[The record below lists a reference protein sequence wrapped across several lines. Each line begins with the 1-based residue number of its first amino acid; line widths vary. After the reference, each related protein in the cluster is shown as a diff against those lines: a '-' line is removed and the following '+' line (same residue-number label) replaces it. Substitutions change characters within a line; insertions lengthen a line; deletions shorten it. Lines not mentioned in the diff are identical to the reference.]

1 MAGCRT
7 LLTASGRP
15 AYTHVRLIPLKLQV
29 KNFMC
34 YRDNVPE
41 LDLQSIHVACLCGD
55 NGHGK
60 SALLDS
66 ITWALWGQS
75 RARRQD
81 DLVHQ
86 GLGDMAVELEFSA
99 RSQRYRVSRRYARR
113 GAQGHTILELAIWSG
128 AGFTPVTLNSVRE
141 TEEHIRNTL
150 HMDYDTFVNTA
161 FLLQGK
167 ADMFTASTPA
177 KRKEVLAE
185 VLDLAYYETLEERA
199 KQRSREFQAQIDR
212 ADTGVELRRAEVA
225 GRDEHEQDLADV
237 NARMEGLKTRAGDA
251 QARHRRLEEAVTALR
266 ARAAELHDL
275 ERRISNAEADMAEIA
290 RRIPDT
296 RRRVADAEKL
306 VGREAEVLGGF
317 DNLVAARREVER
329 LRDAALQ
336 AADLEG
342 RISGLDKAIAVER
355 TRLSG
360 DRERVRAR
368 IADELEP
375 AAARAPAIESKIAA
389 VERDEQ
395 ALDAKEADL
404 EAQRH
409 EIDGLTVERDALNNA
424 MEARTEI
431 ESRKAQVEREI
442 AVQEAQ
448 IRADVDHQAKRTAD
462 LAQVAD
468 SIGLIERQLQDL
480 LDETKELDTETK
492 EIDARRRELEGMD
505 GRIVYLRQANETLMA
520 DMKEGHRNFN
530 ILDEDDARCP
540 VCKHPL
546 GPDGKEH
553 LRAEYE
559 AQGLE
564 QKRRY
569 LENDGEVK
577 KLESK
582 HTQLSRHLAQ
592 EESGTAGRRS
602 RIDGETATLRSRLGD
617 AGKAKEELVTAEAWL
632 AQLRANLT
640 SGSFAHDER
649 ARVRDIENELAA
661 NDYDPERRREIERA
675 IADKRSSVD
684 ARQGE
689 LSAKRTELRTTRAV
703 LAAELEESTRAS
715 EELGPQRRRLQE
727 LDRTL
732 STEDYAQDER
742 RQVGALRA
750 TLDDLGYDA
759 EEYRAART
767 KAADL
772 EPYDELSRQLR
783 EAKAALPRERESLD
797 ADAKMLER
805 RRMDLQADR
814 ERSEELRLQ
823 VASMPA
829 RERELSE
836 AGNARDSLEHQVR
849 EAAIEQGRL
858 RRELARLDRL
868 QDDIERLQAERRE
881 LADRKSIYDDLA
893 VAFGR
898 NGIQALMIENA
909 IPQLQDD
916 ANELLGRL
924 TENRMS
930 LKLQVMEGRRARGVA
945 SEELDIRISDEVG
958 TRSYEMFSGGE
969 AFRINFALRIALSKL
984 LARRSG
990 APLPILFI
998 DEGFGAL
1005 DSGGQEHLKEAIQS
1019 IQADFEKIIVI
1030 THVEQV
1036 KEAFPVRIEVTKTPA
1051 GSTFAM
1057 S

>member
-1 MAGCRT
+1 
-7 LLTASGRP
+7 
-15 AYTHVRLIPLKLQV
+15 
-29 KNFMC
+29 MC

-41 LDLQSIHVACLCGD
+41 LDLQSVHVACLCGD

-66 ITWALWGQS
+66 ITWALWGKS
-75 RARRQD
+75 RARTHD
-81 DLVHQ
+81 ELVHQ
-86 GLGDMAVELEFSA
+86 GLTDMAVDLEFSA
-99 RSQRYRVSRRYARR
+99 GSQRYRVSRRYARR
-113 GAQGHTILELAIWSG
+113 GSQGHTVLEFQVSSG
-128 AGFTPVTLNSVRE
+128 NGFTPVTLNSVRE
-141 TEEHIRNTL
+141 TEEHIRSTI

-199 KQRSREFQAQIDR
+199 RQRSREIQGRVDR
-212 ADTGVELRRAEVA
+212 ADTGVDIRAAEVA
-225 GRDEHEQDLADV
+225 RRDEHERDLADV
-237 NARMEGLKTRAGDA
+237 SARMEGLKTRSEDA
-251 QARHRRLEEAVTALR
+251 QTRHRRLEEVVTALR
-266 ARAAELHDL
+266 ARAAELQDL

-296 RRRVADAEKL
+296 RKRVADAEAL
-306 VGREAEVLGGF
+306 IGREAEVRQGF
-317 DNLVAARREVER
+317 DNLAAARLEVER

-342 RISGLDKAIAVER
+342 RISELDKAIAVER

-360 DRERVRAR
+360 DRERLRSR

-375 AAARAPAIESKIAA
+375 AAARAPAIESEIVS
-389 VERDEQ
+389 VEHEEQ
-395 ALDAKEADL
+395 ALDVADADL
-404 EAQRH
+404 EEQRQ
-409 EIDGLTVERDALNNA
+409 EIERLSAERDALSSA
-424 MEARTEI
+424 MEQRTEI
-431 ESRKAQVEREI
+431 EARKAQVEREI

-448 IRADVDHQAKRTAD
+448 IRSDVEHQAQRTAD
-462 LAQVAD
+462 LAQAAGTIDAVRQQLANLAD
-468 SIGLIERQLQDL
+468 EDSAIDVEAR
-480 LDETKELDTETK
+480 
-492 EIDARRRELEGMD
+492 EIDALRRAVESAAARMAQ
-505 GRIVYLRQANETLMA
+505 LRQANA
-520 DMKEGHRNFN
+520 DLLTEMEDTRRKFD
-530 ILDEDDARCP
+530 ILADDEAACP

-546 GPDGKEH
+546 GPDGREH
-553 LRAEYE
+553 LKAEYE
-559 AQGLE
+559 QQGLE
-564 QKRRY
+564 GKQRY
-569 LENDGEVK
+569 SENRAELDRLESSHTRQEGEVRNRAVT
-577 KLESK
+577 LEQRRRGAS
-582 HTQLSRHLAQ
+582 QRRAALEERLQ
-592 EESGTAGRRS
+592 EATRAG
-602 RIDGETATLRSRLGD
+602 
-617 AGKAKEELVTAEAWL
+617 EELVTAEAWL

-640 SGSFAHDER
+640 TGSFAQEER
-649 ARVRDIENELAA
+649 AKLRTIEDELAA
-661 NDYDPERRREIERA
+661 VHYDPERRRQIERA
-675 IADKRSSVD
+675 IADIRTSVD
-684 ARQGE
+684 AGQRE
-689 LSAKRTELRTTRAV
+689 LNSRRTELSTRRAV
-703 LAAELEESTRAS
+703 LAADLEDSRRAS
-715 EELGPQRRRLQE
+715 EELGPQRKRLQE
-727 LDRTL
+727 LDRTI
-732 STEDYAQDER
+732 STEGYALEER
-742 RQVGALRA
+742 RQVEALRA
-750 TLDDLGYDA
+750 SLEDLSYDA
-759 EEYRAART
+759 DQYRAARAR
-767 KAADL
+767 AADL
-772 EPYDELSRQLR
+772 EPYDELSRQLG
-783 EAKAALPRERESLD
+783 EAKAAMPRERESLA
-797 ADAKMLER
+797 ADTGMLER
-805 RRMDLQADR
+805 RRSDLQADR
-814 ERSEELRLQ
+814 DRSQDLRVQ

-836 AGNARDSLEHQVR
+836 AGKTRDSLEHQVR

-858 RRELARLDRL
+858 RRELARLDHL
-868 QDDIERLQAERRE
+868 QSEIERLQAERRE
-881 LADRKSIYDDLA
+881 LADRKSIYDELA

-924 TENRMS
+924 TESRMS
-930 LKLQVMEGRRARGVA
+930 LKLQVLEGRRFRGVA

-1005 DSGGQEHLKEAIQS
+1005 DTGGQEHLKQAIQS

-1051 GSTFAM
+1051 GSTFAVTQ
-1057 S
+1057 

>member
-7 LLTASGRP
+7 PLTASGWP

-66 ITWALWGQS
+66 ITWALWGKS
-75 RARRQD
+75 RARTHD
-81 DLVHQ
+81 ELVHQ
-86 GLGDMAVELEFSA
+86 GLSDMAVDLEFA
-99 RSQRYRVSRRYARR
+99 AGTQRYRVSRRYSRR
-113 GAQGHTILELAIWSG
+113 SSQGHTVLEFQVSSG
-128 AGFTPVTLNSVRE
+128 SGFTPVTLNSVRE
-141 TEEHIRNTL
+141 TEEHIRSTL

-199 KQRSREFQAQIDR
+199 KQRGREIQGQVQR
-212 ADTGVELRRAEVA
+212 ADTGIDIRAAEVD
-225 GRDEHEQDLADV
+225 GREEHEQRLAQV
-237 NARMEGLKTRAGDA
+237 NAHMEGLKTRAEDA

-275 ERRISNAEADMAEIA
+275 ERRISSAEEDMAEIA

-296 RRRVADAEKL
+296 RGRIEAAEEL
-306 VGREAEVLGGF
+306 VGREDEIRRGF
-317 DNLVAARREVER
+317 DNLAAARREVER
-329 LRDAALQ
+329 LREAALQ
-336 AADLEG
+336 AADLES

-375 AAARAPAIESKIAA
+375 AANRGPAIESELAGLDG
-389 VERDEQ
+389 DEK
-395 ALDAKEADL
+395 ALDAKEAEL
-404 EAQRH
+404 EVQRH
-409 EIDGLTVERDALNNA
+409 QIDGLTLERDALHGA
-424 MEARTEI
+424 MEERTEI
-431 ESRKAQVEREI
+431 GARKAHVEREI

-448 IRADVDHQAKRTAD
+448 VKAAVGHQAKRAAD
-462 LAQVAD
+462 LAQAAD
-468 SIGLIERQLQDL
+468 AFDDFRQQLDGLGGEDAA
-480 LDETKELDTETK
+480 
-492 EIDARRRELEGMD
+492 IDAEAAEVDALRRAAESAAARMD
-505 GRIVYLRQANETLMA
+505 QLNQVNRDLRAEMDDTRRKF
-520 DMKEGHRNFN
+520 D
-530 ILDEDDARCP
+530 ILGDEATCP

-546 GPDGKEH
+546 GPDGREH
-553 LRAEYE
+553 LKAEFE
-559 AQGLE
+559 QQGLNS
-564 QKRRY
+564 KRRY
-569 LENDGEVK
+569 SENRAELSR
-577 KLESK
+577 LEST
-582 HTQLSRHLAQ
+582 HARQ
-592 EESGTAGRRS
+592 EDEARS
-602 RIDGETATLRSRLGD
+602 RAAALEQRRRGAAQRRAAIEERLQE
-617 AGKAKEELVTAEAWL
+617 AGKAAEDLVTAEAWL
-632 AQLRANLT
+632 AELRANLAT
-640 SGSFAHDER
+640 GGFASEER
-649 ARVRDIENELAA
+649 KKLGEIEEELAA
-661 NDYDPERRREIERA
+661 VEYDPERRREIDRS
-675 IADKRSSVD
+675 IAALRTSVD
-684 ARQGE
+684 AGQGE
-689 LSAKRTELRTTRAV
+689 LNRTRTELRSRRAV
-703 LAAELEESTRAS
+703 LASDLEDSKRASGELE
-715 EELGPQRRRLQE
+715 PQRRRLQE
-727 LDRTL
+727 LDL
-732 STEDYAQDER
+732 AILNKDYARAER
-742 RQVGALRA
+742 KQVEALTASLR
-750 TLDDLGYDA
+750 DLGYDP
-759 EEYRAART
+759 EEYSAARAV
-767 KAADL
+767 AADL
-772 EPYDELSRQLR
+772 EPYDELGRKLD
-783 EAKAALPRERESLD
+783 EARTALPRERESLA
-797 ADAKMLER
+797 ADTRMLER
-805 RRMDLQADR
+805 RRSDIQVDR
-814 ERSEELRLQ
+814 SRSEELRAQ
-823 VASMPA
+823 VASIPT
-829 RERELSE
+829 RERELSD
-836 AGNARDSLEHQVR
+836 AGKARDSLEGQVR

-858 RRELARLDRL
+858 GRELARLDRL
-868 QDDIERLQAERRE
+868 QAEIERLQAERKE

-930 LKLQVMEGRRARGVA
+930 LKLQVMEGRRFRGVA

-1005 DSGGQEHLKEAIQS
+1005 DTGGQEHLKEAIQS

-1051 GSTFAM
+1051 GSTFAIA
-1057 S
+1057 

>member
-1 MAGCRT
+1 
-7 LLTASGRP
+7 
-15 AYTHVRLIPLKLQV
+15 
-29 KNFMC
+29 MC

-41 LDLQSIHVACLCGD
+41 LDLQGIHVACLSGD

-113 GAQGHTILELAIWSG
+113 GAQGHTILEMALWSG
-128 AGFTPVTLNSVRE
+128 GGFTPVTLDSVRE
-141 TEEHIRNTL
+141 TEEHIRGIL
-150 HMDYDTFVNTA
+150 HLDYDTFVNTA

-199 KQRSREFQAQIDR
+199 KQRGRGIQGQIEK
-212 ADTGVELRRAEVA
+212 ADIGVQLRRQDVA
-225 GRDEHEQDLADV
+225 GRAAHEQDLAAV
-237 NARMEGLKTRAGDA
+237 GERLKGLEAQTQDA
-251 QARHRRLEEAVTALR
+251 QARHRQLDEAVTDLR
-266 ARAAELHDL
+266 ARAAELHNL
-275 ERRISNAEADMAEIA
+275 ERRISNAETDMAEIA

-296 RRRVADAEKL
+296 RKRVSDAEKL
-306 VGREAEVLGGF
+306 VGSEAEIREGYGKLSG
-317 DNLVAARREVER
+317 ARREVER
-329 LRDAALQ
+329 LRDAALTV
-336 AADLEG
+336 ADMDG
-342 RISGLDKAIAVER
+342 RISALEKAIAVER

-360 DRERVRAR
+360 DRERVRSR

-375 AAARAPAIESKIAA
+375 KAARAPAIESGIAA
-389 VERDEQ
+389 VEHEEQ
-395 ALDAKEADL
+395 ALDVADADL
-404 EAQRH
+404 EEQRR
-409 EIDGLTVERDALNNA
+409 EIERLSAERNALSSA
-424 MEARTEI
+424 MEQKTEI
-431 ESRKAQVEREI
+431 EARKAQVEREI

-448 IRADVDHQAKRTAD
+448 IRSDVDHQAQRTAD
-462 LAQVAD
+462 LAQAA
-468 SIGLIERQLQDL
+468 GA
-480 LDETKELDTETK
+480 
-492 EIDARRRELEGMD
+492 IDAVRQQLANLADEDSATDAEAGALDALRRAVESAAARMAQ
-505 GRIVYLRQANETLMA
+505 LRQANA
-520 DMKEGHRNFN
+520 DLLTEMEDTRRKFD
-530 ILDEDDARCP
+530 ILADDEAACP

-553 LRAEYE
+553 LKAEYE
-559 AQGLE
+559 QQGLKGKQRYSANRAELDRIESSHARQEDEARNRSAALE
-564 QKRRY
+564 QRRRAVSQRRAA
-569 LENDGEVK
+569 LEER
-577 KLESK
+577 L
-582 HTQLSRHLAQ
+582 Q
-592 EESGTAGRRS
+592 EAARAG
-602 RIDGETATLRSRLGD
+602 G
-617 AGKAKEELVTAEAWL
+617 ELVTAEAWL

-640 SGSFAHDER
+640 AGSFAHDER
-649 ARVRDIENELAA
+649 ARLRKIEDELA
-661 NDYDPERRREIERA
+661 DVEYDPERRREIERA
-675 IADKRSSVD
+675 IADLRSRVD
-684 ARQGE
+684 ARQGD
-689 LSAKRTELRTTRAV
+689 LNGKRTALRSKRAV
-703 LAAELEESTRAS
+703 LTAELEESKRAS

-727 LDRTL
+727 LDRTI
-732 STEDYAQDER
+732 STEDYAQEER
-742 RQVGALRA
+742 RQVEALRA
-750 TLDDLGYDA
+750 SLDDLGYDA
-759 EEYRAART
+759 DEYSAAREA
-767 KAADL
+767 AADL
-772 EPYDELSRQLR
+772 EPYDELSRQLG
-783 EAKAALPRERESLD
+783 EAKATLPRERESL
-797 ADAKMLER
+797 AAYTSMLQR
-805 RRMDLQADR
+805 RRSDLQADR
-814 ERSEELRLQ
+814 DRSENLRTE

-829 RERELSE
+829 RERELLE
-836 AGNARDSLEHQVR
+836 AREVRDSLEGQVR
-849 EAAIEQGRL
+849 DAAIEQGRL
-858 RRELARLDRL
+858 CRDLARLDRL
-868 QDDIERLQAERRE
+868 QAEIERLQGERSE
-881 LADRKSIYDDLA
+881 LADRKSIYDELA

-909 IPQLQDD
+909 IPQIQDD

-924 TENRMS
+924 TESRMS
-930 LKLQVMEGRRARGVA
+930 LKLQVMEGRRFRGVA

-1036 KEAFPVRIEVTKTPA
+1036 KESFPVRIEVTKTPA
-1051 GSTFAM
+1051 GSTFAVTQ
-1057 S
+1057 